1 MAVKIRLARCGRRH
15 LAEYDIVVADA
26 RSPRDGRFIEKI
38 GSYNPNTAPST
49 IRLDEANALKW
60 LFQGAQPT
68 DTVKNILS
76 KQGVML
82 KKHLQVGVL
91 KGAITQ
97 AEADERLANWKTERS
112 ARASK
117 RDKIN

>member
-38 GSYNPNTAPST
+38 GNYNPNTAPST
-49 IRLDEANALKW
+49 IRLNEASALKW

-68 DTVKNILS
+68 DTVKGLLS
-76 KQGVML
+76 KQGIML
-82 KKHLQVGVL
+82 RKHLQIGVN

-97 AEADERLANWKTERS
+97 EQADEKFRLWQAERAQS
-112 ARASK
+112 
-117 RDKIN
+117 ITQ

>member
-38 GSYNPNTAPST
+38 GNYNPNTAPAT
-49 IRLDEANALKW
+49 IKLNEASALKW

-68 DTVKNILS
+68 DTVKTLLS

-82 KKHLQVGVL
+82 KKHLQVGVM

-97 AEADERLANWKTERS
+97 EQANEKFTSWQTDRIEKLPTHL
-112 ARASK
+112 
-117 RDKIN
+117 